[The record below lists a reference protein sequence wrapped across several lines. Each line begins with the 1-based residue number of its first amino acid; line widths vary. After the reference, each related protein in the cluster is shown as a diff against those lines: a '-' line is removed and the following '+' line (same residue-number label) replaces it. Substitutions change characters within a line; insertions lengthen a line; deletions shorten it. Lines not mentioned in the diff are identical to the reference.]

1 MKISKGCK
9 ARVVYVLYNA
19 DNNEVI
25 EQVSENNPVVFNF
38 GTGMLLEGFETNLSG
53 LSKGDTFDFVVKAMD
68 AYGPRDSYA
77 VFDLP
82 KDTFAVNGKLDTK
95 LLKIGNRFPMQDN
108 NGNQHEGMIISI
120 HEDTV
125 TMDFNHP
132 LAGIDLRFVGKVIEV
147 ILEE

>member
-19 DNNEVI
+19 DNNTVI

-38 GTGMLLEGFETNLSG
+38 GTGMLIEGFETNLSG
-53 LSKGDTFDFVVKAMD
+53 LSEGDTFDFVVEAKD

-95 LLKIGNRFPMQDN
+95 MLKIGNRFPMQDN
-108 NGNQHEGMIISI
+108 DGNEHEGVITSI
-120 HEDTV
+120 QEDTV

-132 LAGIDLRFVGKVIEV
+132 LAGTDLRFVGKVIEV
-147 ILEE
+147 ISE

>member
-53 LSKGDTFDFVVKAMD
+53 LSKGDTFDFVVKAKD